1 MYKSVCIHKIILVHV
16 ADVTYP
22 WLTTSA
28 KQYQD
33 PCFGSLMESV
43 NYQQCFLN
51 FPFNLI
57 TVANQGEGPTPSYF
71 WTKKI
76 VLGDCHPLIWGS
88 GWPLPPP
95 PPSHLSQC
103 LDPATGL
110 ANWTMAFLSSQPW
123 CRLKSCY
130 TARAKNK
137 NFSASSQMDLTGG
150 LVLSVMQSAIKL
162 LATYVMYLRQPY
174 IILKLI

>member
-33 PCFGSLMESV
+33 PCFGSLMGQWITSSAFWISPSTWL
-43 NYQQCFLN
+43 QWRIKGRG
-51 FPFNLI
+51 PPPLI
-57 TVANQGEGPTPSYF
+57 FGPKKLFWETATPLSEGLDDPS
-71 WTKKI
+71 
-76 VLGDCHPLIWGS
+76 HPL
-88 GWPLPPP
+88 PR
-95 PPSHLSQC
+95 LSQC

-110 ANWTMAFLSSQPW
+110 ANWTMASLSSQPW

>member
-33 PCFGSLMESV
+33 PCFGSLMDSV

-51 FPFNLI
+51 FSLNLI
-57 TVANQGEGPTPSYF
+57 TVANPGEGPTPSYF

-95 PPSHLSQC
+95 PPPPPLISMSGSGHWISQ
-103 LDPATGL
+103 L
-110 ANWTMAFLSSQPW
+110 NFLSSQPW

-150 LVLSVMQSAIKL
+150 LVLSVMQSAIKF

>member
-33 PCFGSLMESV
+33 PCFGSLMDSV

-51 FPFNLI
+51 FSLNLI
-57 TVANQGEGPTPSYF
+57 TVANPGEGPTPSYF

-95 PPSHLSQC
+95 PPHPRLSQC

-110 ANWTMAFLSSQPW
+110 ANWIFYQANRGADSNPATQLGL
-123 CRLKSCY
+123 R
-130 TARAKNK
+130 TRI
-137 NFSASSQMDLTGG
+137 SAPAHRWT
-150 LVLSVMQSAIKL
+150 
-162 LATYVMYLRQPY
+162 
-174 IILKLI
+174 

>member
-33 PCFGSLMESV
+33 PCFGSLMDSV

-57 TVANQGEGPTPSYF
+57 TVANPGEGPTPSYF
-71 WTKKI
+71 WTRKI
-76 VLGDCHPLIWGS
+76 VLGDCHPLSEG
-88 GWPLPPP
+88 LDDPPP
-95 PPSHLSQC
+95 PPSPLISMSGPSHWISQ
-103 LDPATGL
+103 LNHGFFIRP
-110 ANWTMAFLSSQPW
+110 TMVQI
-123 CRLKSCY
+123 
-130 TARAKNK
+130 
-137 NFSASSQMDLTGG
+137 Q
-150 LVLSVMQSAIKL
+150 IL
-162 LATYVMYLRQPY
+162 LHSWG
-174 IILKLI
+174 

>member
-57 TVANQGEGPTPSYF
+57 TVANPGEGPTPSYF

-76 VLGDCHPLIWGS
+76 VLGDCHPLSEGLDDPS
-88 GWPLPPP
+88 HPPLPPP
-95 PPSHLSQC
+95 PPLISMSGSGHWISQ
-103 LDPATGL
+103 LNHG
-110 ANWTMAFLSSQPW
+110 F
-123 CRLKSCY
+123 
-130 TARAKNK
+130 
-137 NFSASSQMDLTGG
+137 F
-150 LVLSVMQSAIKL
+150 IKPTVVQTQIL
-162 LATYVMYLRQPY
+162 LHS
-174 IILKLI
+174 

>member
-1 MYKSVCIHKIILVHV
+1 MYKSVCIHKNSPCCRCNLPLVNHV
-16 ADVTYP
+16 CKAVPRSLFWVPNGVSELPAVLFEFPLQPDYSGESRGGAHP
-22 WLTTSA
+22 LLFLDQ
-28 KQYQD
+28 KN
-33 PCFGSLMESV
+33 CFGRL
-43 NYQQCFLN
+43 
-51 FPFNLI
+51 
-57 TVANQGEGPTPSYF
+57 PTPYLRV
-71 WTKKI
+71 WMT
-76 VLGDCHPLIWGS
+76 
-88 GWPLPPP
+88 PPP
-95 PPSHLSQC
+95 PCLSQC

>member
-1 MYKSVCIHKIILVHV
+1 MFKSNDKVDHFFFLHVFQLFLDDTKVKNFITCFKGTCTSQFVSIKLVHV
-16 ADVTYP
+16 ADVTYL

-57 TVANQGEGPTPSYF
+57 TVANPGEGPTPSYF

-76 VLGDCHPLIWGS
+76 VLGDCHVPPPYLRVSMSGS
-88 GWPLPPP
+88 GHWI
-95 PPSHLSQC
+95 SQ
-103 LDPATGL
+103 LNHG
-110 ANWTMAFLSSQPW
+110 F
-123 CRLKSCY
+123 
-130 TARAKNK
+130 
-137 NFSASSQMDLTGG
+137 F
-150 LVLSVMQSAIKL
+150 IKPTVVQTQIL
-162 LATYVMYLRQPY
+162 LHS
-174 IILKLI
+174 

>member
-57 TVANQGEGPTPSYF
+57 TVANPGEGPTPSYF

-76 VLGDCHPLIWGS
+76 VLGDCHPLISMSGS
-88 GWPLPPP
+88 GHWI
-95 PPSHLSQC
+95 SQ
-103 LDPATGL
+103 LNHGFFIKPT
-110 ANWTMAFLSSQPW
+110 W

>member
-33 PCFGSLMESV
+33 PCFGSLMDSV

-57 TVANQGEGPTPSYF
+57 TVANPGEGP
-71 WTKKI
+71 
-76 VLGDCHPLIWGS
+76 LPLIFGPEKLFWETATPLSEGLDDPSPPSPPLISMSGS
-88 GWPLPPP
+88 GHWISQLNHGFFIRPTVVQTQIPLH
-95 PPSHLSQC
+95 S
-103 LDPATGL
+103 
-110 ANWTMAFLSSQPW
+110 
-123 CRLKSCY
+123 
-130 TARAKNK
+130 
-137 NFSASSQMDLTGG
+137 
-150 LVLSVMQSAIKL
+150 
-162 LATYVMYLRQPY
+162 
-174 IILKLI
+174 

>member
-33 PCFGSLMESV
+33 PRFGSLMDSL

-57 TVANQGEGPTPSYF
+57 TVANPGEGPTPSYF

-76 VLGDCHPLIWGS
+76 VLGDCHPLI
-88 GWPLPPP
+88 
-95 PPSHLSQC
+95 
-103 LDPATGL
+103 
-110 ANWTMAFLSSQPW
+110 
-123 CRLKSCY
+123 
-130 TARAKNK
+130 
-137 NFSASSQMDLTGG
+137 
-150 LVLSVMQSAIKL
+150 
-162 LATYVMYLRQPY
+162 
-174 IILKLI
+174 

>member
-57 TVANQGEGPTPSYF
+57 TVANPGEGPTPLIFGPKKLF
-71 WTKKI
+71 WETAT
-76 VLGDCHPLIWGS
+76 PLSEGLDDPS
-88 GWPLPPP
+88 PPP
-95 PPSHLSQC
+95 PHLSQC
-103 LDPATGL
+103 LDSATGL